1 MKYLVT
7 RTSCWWDKN
16 PQCPNAQKEMVQ
28 MNGKLVEAYTI
39 ELNTIEE
46 LYNLSKEVDNPII
59 VFTES
64 GWGFDIPE
72 LEIYDGYRE

>member
-1 MKYLVT
+1 MKYVVT
-7 RTSCWWDKN
+7 RTCGWWDEN
-16 PQCPNAQKEMVQ
+16 PQCPNVQKEMVQ
-28 MNGKLVEAYTI
+28 MDGKLVEAYTI

-64 GWGFDIPE
+64 DWRFDIPE